1 MTITRNGFS
10 GALVAAEIEGVD
22 LTLLTVS
29 AGNNISAE
37 IEDFQNPASTKCA
50 LQIIRQTI
58 ENFGFNILGQG
69 PLQGNANF
77 TVLVRTDSVQELGG
91 TSTVA
96 DLQTAIQ
103 AADTAHRGNTPGI
116 TADISG
122 ATVAIKALYST
133 T

>member
-1 MTITRNGFS
+1 MAITRNDFS
-10 GALVAAEIEGVD
+10 GALVAAETEGVD

-37 IEDFQNPASTKCA
+37 IEDFQNPESTKCA

-69 PLQGNANF
+69 ALQGNQNF

-91 TSTVA
+91 VSTVA
-96 DLQTAIQ
+96 DLQTAVQ
-103 AADTAHRGNTPGI
+103 AADAAHRGNTPGI

>member
-1 MTITRNGFS
+1 MAITRNGFS
-10 GALVAAEIEGVD
+10 GALVAAETEGVD

-29 AGNNISAE
+29 AGNAINDE
-37 IEDFQNPASTKCA
+37 IEDFQNPLSTKCA

-69 PLQGNANF
+69 ALQGNQNF

-91 TSTVA
+91 VSTVA
-96 DLQTAIQ
+96 DLQTAVQ
-103 AADTAHRGNTPGI
+103 AADAAHRGNTPGI